1 LKLLKEW
8 DIASRFLFNIKSNI
22 GFASIYLKEIF
33 IIYPVLILLFVF
45 TQDFLSYILFLIIA
59 LLTIFFLYFL
69 FKIGGKRK
77 KEINNIKE
85 IINKI
90 YNNEYSAP
98 DEIRLGKD
106 LIELEGDI
114 KAMFLKSRNDIDN
127 LKKLELVRTQFLA
140 NVSHELRTPIF
151 AIQGYLETLRDGAI
165 NDSKVNKGFLNKAIS
180 RTLNLNDLLSDLI
193 DISMIES
200 GEMRLSFR
208 YFNLSEFLQSIVADM
223 SLIAEEKDLQLKL
236 LDTDKNVKVFG
247 DKKRLKQVLVNLI
260 QNSIKYTEYG
270 KIEIEVVNKKDF
282 AYILVRDTGIG
293 IAEKDLGR
301 IFERFYR
308 VDKDRSRAIGGTGL
322 GLAIVKHIIEAHG
335 SKISVKSIVG
345 KGTEFSFSLK
355 I

>member
-1 LKLLKEW
+1 MSFSAILFIGCIFVFVSLLVL
-8 DIASRFLFNIKSNI
+8 SRIGQKRKNEISNIKGI
-22 GFASIYLKEIF
+22 
-33 IIYPVLILLFVF
+33 
-45 TQDFLSYILFLIIA
+45 
-59 LLTIFFLYFL
+59 
-69 FKIGGKRK
+69 
-77 KEINNIKE
+77 INN
-85 IINKI
+85 I

-98 DEIRLGKD
+98 DEIRLGKE

-114 KAMFLKSRNDIDN
+114 KAMFLRSKNDIDN

-165 NDSKVNKGFLNKAIS
+165 NDPKVNGGFLDKAIL
-180 RTLNLNDLLSDLI
+180 RTLNLNDLLNDLI

-208 YFNLSEFLQSIVADM
+208 YFNLYEFLQTIVSDMSIVA
-223 SLIAEEKDLQLKL
+223 EEKGLQLNL
-236 LDTDKNVKVFG
+236 LPVDKNIKVFG

-260 QNSIKYTEYG
+260 QNSAKYTEFG
-270 KIEIEVVNKKDF
+270 KIELEVAKKENF
-282 AYILVRDTGIG
+282 VYIQIRDTGIG
-293 IAEKDLGR
+293 IAEKDLDR

-355 I
+355 M

>member
-1 LKLLKEW
+1 MVMALA
-8 DIASRFLFNIKSNI
+8 I
-22 GFASIYLKEIF
+22 IF
-33 IIYPVLILLFVF
+33 IYVL
-45 TQDFLSYILFLIIA
+45 A
-59 LLTIFFLYFL
+59 H
-69 FKIGGKRK
+69 IGKKRK
-77 KEINNIKE
+77 KEISNIKE

-98 DEIRLGKD
+98 DEIRLGKE

-114 KAMFLKSRNDIDN
+114 KAMFLRSRNDIDN

-165 NDSKVNKGFLNKAIS
+165 NDPKVNKAFLDKAIL
-180 RTLNLNDLLSDLI
+180 RTLNLNDLLNDLI

-208 YFNLSEFLQSIVADM
+208 YFNLSEFLQTIVSDM
-223 SLIAEEKDLQLKL
+223 TIIAEEKNLQLKL
-236 LDTDKNVKVFG
+236 VEVDQDIKVFG

-270 KIEIEVVNKKDF
+270 KIELEVAKKEDF
-282 AYILVRDTGIG
+282 VYILVRDTGIG
-293 IAEKDLGR
+293 IAEKDLDR

-335 SKISVKSIVG
+335 SKITVESTVG

-355 I
+355 V